1 MKKILILTF
10 FTILLTLKS
19 YAATDGR
26 GEVKLSDSTVQWFL
40 KYLRGK
46 GNNTP
51 MVFYITLDG
60 QGSYYWTCPH
70 GSCRGGNSKDEISK
84 CSIYYGKDCKRF
96 ARGRTIR
103 WKNGINIGKGKASII
118 NSRWDDSKI
127 IAKLTELGFLGGSTS
142 STPTTTTPKITKKI
156 TKKVVKKYELK
167 GERSIALSWDGY
179 EDLIAGTV
187 KFDEVDYKGTLNIP
201 LPNNDGTCDGSYSLQ
216 QGGKGTWQI
225 ACTNNM
231 GAAGTL
237 KWSKSGG
244 VTGIGRDHNDK
255 KVKFTVS
262 KKS

>member
-1 MKKILILTF
+1 MKKLLILSI
-10 FTILLTLKS
+10 FTILLTLNS

-26 GEVKLSDSTVQWFL
+26 GEVKLSNNTVQSFL

-60 QGSYYWTCPH
+60 QNSYYWTCPH

-127 IAKLTELGFLGGSTS
+127 IAKLTELGFLGMTEKKTEEKKAEDINSNQVKEMENLKKLFDDGLI
-142 STPTTTTPKITKKI
+142 TPEEFISRKDKI
-156 TKKVVKKYELK
+156 
-167 GERSIALSWDGY
+167 
-179 EDLIAGTV
+179 
-187 KFDEVDYKGTLNIP
+187 LN
-201 LPNNDGTCDGSYSLQ
+201 
-216 QGGKGTWQI
+216 
-225 ACTNNM
+225 
-231 GAAGTL
+231 
-237 KWSKSGG
+237 
-244 VTGIGRDHNDK
+244 
-255 KVKFTVS
+255 
-262 KKS
+262 